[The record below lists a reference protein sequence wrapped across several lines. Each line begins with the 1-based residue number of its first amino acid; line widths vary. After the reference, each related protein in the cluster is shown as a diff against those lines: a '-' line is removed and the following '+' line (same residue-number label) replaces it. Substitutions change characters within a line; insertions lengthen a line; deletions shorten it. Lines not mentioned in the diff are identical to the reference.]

1 LYKEKYMRIVLTGA
15 AGFLGSHLTDRLIYE
30 GHQVIGLDN
39 FITGDEA
46 NIAHLFTNPAFQLIR
61 QDVSTYIDIPG
72 QIDYVMHFASP
83 ASPNPAS
90 PLGYP
95 NLPIQTLKAGALG
108 TLNTLG
114 LAKAH
119 RAKYLLASTSEVYG
133 DPQIHPQP
141 ETYWGNCDPIG
152 PRSVYDEAKRFA
164 EALTMAYHR
173 FHGVDT
179 HIVRIFNTFG
189 PRMRLDDGRVVPNF
203 ILQALHHQ
211 ALTIYGSGEQTRS
224 FCYVT
229 DLVEGIFRLMWTD
242 MHDPVNIGNPN
253 ETTIR
258 DFALLINELTGNEA
272 GTVTLFAEG
281 LGDDPQKRQPDITR
295 ARELLNWEPQVDLR
309 SGLRETIAYFQ
320 TKIG

>member
-1 LYKEKYMRIVLTGA
+1 MRIVLTGA

-46 NIAHLFTNPAFQLIR
+46 NIAHLLNNPAFQLIR

-242 MHDPVNIGNPN
+242 MHDPVNIGNPD

>member
-1 LYKEKYMRIVLTGA
+1 MRIVLTGA
-15 AGFLGSHLTDRLIYE
+15 AGFLGSHLTDRLICE

-46 NIAHLFTNPAFQLIR
+46 SIAHLFNNPAFQLIR

-242 MHDPVNIGNPN
+242 MHDPVNIGNPD

-295 ARELLNWEPQVDLR
+295 ARELLNWEPQIDLR

>member
-46 NIAHLFTNPAFQLIR
+46 NIAHLFNNPAFQLIR

>member
-1 LYKEKYMRIVLTGA
+1 MRIVLTGA

-46 NIAHLFTNPAFQLIR
+46 NIAHLFNNPAFQLIR

-173 FHGVDT
+173 FHSVDT

-203 ILQALHHQ
+203 IIQALHHQ

-224 FCYVT
+224 FCYVS

-272 GTVTLFAEG
+272 GTITLFAEG

>member
-1 LYKEKYMRIVLTGA
+1 MRIVLTGA

-46 NIAHLFTNPAFQLIR
+46 NIAHLFNNPAFQLIR

-203 ILQALHHQ
+203 IIQALHHQ

-224 FCYVT
+224 FCYVS

-272 GTVTLFAEG
+272 GTITLFAEG

>member
-1 LYKEKYMRIVLTGA
+1 MRIVLTGA
-15 AGFLGSHLTDRLIYE
+15 AGFLGSHLTDRLIHE

-119 RAKYLLASTSEVYG
+119 QAKYLLASTSEVYG

-224 FCYVT
+224 FCFVT

>member
-1 LYKEKYMRIVLTGA
+1 MRIVLTGA
-15 AGFLGSHLTDRLIYE
+15 AGFLGSHLTDRLIQE

-46 NIAHLFTNPAFQLIR
+46 NIAHLFNNPAFQLIR

-119 RAKYLLASTSEVYG
+119 QAKYLLASTSEVYG

>member
-1 LYKEKYMRIVLTGA
+1 MRIVLTGA
-15 AGFLGSHLTDRLIYE
+15 AGFLGSHLTDRLIHE

-119 RAKYLLASTSEVYG
+119 QAKYLLASTSEVYG

>member
-1 LYKEKYMRIVLTGA
+1 MRIVLTGA

-46 NIAHLFTNPAFQLIR
+46 NIAHLINNPAFQLIR

-119 RAKYLLASTSEVYG
+119 QAKYLLASTSEVYG

-224 FCYVT
+224 FCFVT

>member
-1 LYKEKYMRIVLTGA
+1 MRIVLTGA

>member
-1 LYKEKYMRIVLTGA
+1 MRIVLTGA
-15 AGFLGSHLTDRLIYE
+15 AGFLGSHLTDRLIQE

-46 NIAHLFTNPAFQLIR
+46 NIAHLFNNPAFQLIR

-119 RAKYLLASTSEVYG
+119 QAKYLLASTSEVYG

-224 FCYVT
+224 FCFVT

-295 ARELLNWEPQVDLR
+295 ARELLNWEPQVDIR

>member
-1 LYKEKYMRIVLTGA
+1 MRIVLTGA

-46 NIAHLFTNPAFQLIR
+46 NIAHLFNNPAFQLIR

-309 SGLRETIAYFQ
+309 SGLRQTIAYFQ

>member
-1 LYKEKYMRIVLTGA
+1 MRIVLTGA

-242 MHDPVNIGNPN
+242 MHDPVNIGNPD

>member
-1 LYKEKYMRIVLTGA
+1 MRIVLTGA
-15 AGFLGSHLTDRLIYE
+15 AGFLGSHLTDRLIRE

-46 NIAHLFTNPAFQLIR
+46 NIAHLFNNPAFQLIR

-173 FHGVDT
+173 FHSVDT

-224 FCYVT
+224 FCYIS
-229 DLVEGIFRLMWTD
+229 DLVEGILRLMWTD

-272 GTVTLFAEG
+272 GTITLFAEG

-309 SGLRETIAYFQ
+309 SGLRVTIAYFQ

>member
-1 LYKEKYMRIVLTGA
+1 MRIVLTGA
-15 AGFLGSHLTDRLIYE
+15 AGFLGSHLTDRLIHE

-46 NIAHLFTNPAFQLIR
+46 NIAHLFNNPAFQLIR

>member
-1 LYKEKYMRIVLTGA
+1 MRIVLTGA

-46 NIAHLFTNPAFQLIR
+46 NIAHLFNNPAFQLIR

-242 MHDPVNIGNPN
+242 MHDPVNIGNPD

>member
-1 LYKEKYMRIVLTGA
+1 MRIVLTGA
-15 AGFLGSHLTDRLIYE
+15 AGFLGSHLTDRLICE

-46 NIAHLFTNPAFQLIR
+46 NIAHLFNNPAFQLIR

-173 FHGVDT
+173 FHSVDT

-203 ILQALHHQ
+203 IIQALHHQ

-224 FCYVT
+224 FCYIS
-229 DLVEGIFRLMWTD
+229 DLVEGILRLMWTD

-272 GTVTLFAEG
+272 GTITLFAEG

>member
-1 LYKEKYMRIVLTGA
+1 MRIVLTGA

-46 NIAHLFTNPAFQLIR
+46 NIAHLFNNPAFQLIR

-224 FCYVT
+224 FCFVT

-295 ARELLNWEPQVDLR
+295 ARELLKWEPQVDLR

>member
-1 LYKEKYMRIVLTGA
+1 MRIVLTGA

-46 NIAHLFTNPAFQLIR
+46 NIAHLFNNPAFQLIR

-242 MHDPVNIGNPN
+242 MHDPVNIGNPD

-295 ARELLNWEPQVDLR
+295 ARELLNWEPQIDLR

>member
-1 LYKEKYMRIVLTGA
+1 MRIVLTGA
-15 AGFLGSHLTDRLIYE
+15 AGFLGSHLTDRLIQE

-46 NIAHLFTNPAFQLIR
+46 NIAHLYNNPAFQLIR

-119 RAKYLLASTSEVYG
+119 QAKYLLASTSEVYG

-224 FCYVT
+224 FCFVT

>member
-1 LYKEKYMRIVLTGA
+1 MRIVLTGA
-15 AGFLGSHLTDRLIYE
+15 AGFLGSHLTDRLIQE

-46 NIAHLFTNPAFQLIR
+46 NIAHLFNNPAFQLIR

-119 RAKYLLASTSEVYG
+119 QAKYLLASTSEVYG

-224 FCYVT
+224 FCFVT

-295 ARELLNWEPQVDLR
+295 ARELLKWEPQVDIR

>member
-1 LYKEKYMRIVLTGA
+1 MRIVLTGA
-15 AGFLGSHLTDRLIYE
+15 AGFLGSHLTDRLIHE

-46 NIAHLFTNPAFQLIR
+46 NIAHLFNNPAFQLIR

-72 QIDYVMHFASP
+72 KIDYVMHFASP

-119 RAKYLLASTSEVYG
+119 QAKYLLASTSEVYG

-258 DFALLINELTGNEA
+258 EFALLINELTGNEA

>member
-1 LYKEKYMRIVLTGA
+1 MRIVLTGA

-46 NIAHLFTNPAFQLIR
+46 NIAHLFNNPAFQLIR

-229 DLVEGIFRLMWTD
+229 DLVEGIFRLMWAD
-242 MHDPVNIGNPN
+242 MHDPVNIGNPD

>member
-1 LYKEKYMRIVLTGA
+1 MRIVLTGA

-46 NIAHLFTNPAFQLIR
+46 NIAHLFNNPAFQLIH

-119 RAKYLLASTSEVYG
+119 QAKYLLASTSEVYG

-224 FCYVT
+224 FCFVT

>member
-1 LYKEKYMRIVLTGA
+1 MRIVLTGA
-15 AGFLGSHLTDRLIYE
+15 AGFLGSHLTDRLICE

-46 NIAHLFTNPAFQLIR
+46 NIAHLFNNPAFQLIR

-173 FHGVDT
+173 FHSVDT

-203 ILQALHHQ
+203 IIQALHHQ

-272 GTVTLFAEG
+272 GTITLFAEG

>member
-1 LYKEKYMRIVLTGA
+1 MRIVLTGA
-15 AGFLGSHLTDRLIYE
+15 AGFLGSHLTDRLIRE

-46 NIAHLFTNPAFQLIR
+46 NIAHLFNNPAFQLIR

-173 FHGVDT
+173 FHSVDT

-224 FCYVT
+224 FCYVS

-272 GTVTLFAEG
+272 GTITLFAEG

>member
-1 LYKEKYMRIVLTGA
+1 MRIVLTGA
-15 AGFLGSHLTDRLIYE
+15 AGFLGSHLTDRLICE

-46 NIAHLFTNPAFQLIR
+46 NIAHLFNNPAFQLIR

-173 FHGVDT
+173 FHSVDT

-203 ILQALHHQ
+203 IIQALHHQ

-224 FCYVT
+224 FCYVS

-272 GTVTLFAEG
+272 GTITLFAEG

-295 ARELLNWEPQVDLR
+295 ARELLNWEPQIDLR